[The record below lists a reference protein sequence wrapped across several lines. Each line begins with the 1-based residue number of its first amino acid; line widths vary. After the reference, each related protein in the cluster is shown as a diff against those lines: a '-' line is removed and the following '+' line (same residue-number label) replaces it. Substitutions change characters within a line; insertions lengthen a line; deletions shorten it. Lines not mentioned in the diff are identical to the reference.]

1 MLEHRPQVPGSQH
14 WQGRPALAQE
24 QVREEQEASG
34 KQKQQRSS
42 RASAVFCRLSF
53 LLLKGVAV
61 NADGERPSSSVLTT
75 PIVCSW
81 RRLAASVAS
90 PGALGGSGSRSLS
103 ESVDVVVRS
112 SIFNV
117 GISIQ
122 QVKNPRP
129 TMVMSKFKR

>member
-75 PIVCSW
+75 PIVCCW
-81 RRLAASVAS
+81 RRLAASVAG

-122 QVKNPRP
+122 QVKNLRP